1 MDTGTVRATRTNRT
15 RAAMTQQS
23 TPIVDFRSD
32 NTGRASPALI
42 AKLAAVNEG
51 TAAGYGTDEWTA
63 LLQKRY
69 SDVFETAVRVFPVS
83 TGTAANALALGAIC
97 PSHGAI
103 YCTEPSHIS
112 SSEANAA
119 GFFSGGGRLTHV
131 ASTHAKMAPDALE
144 KVIGSIV
151 LGNAHYSQPAALSI
165 TQANEM
171 GTVYSLAEIR
181 ALADVARRFKM
192 KVHMDGARFANALA
206 RLGCTPAEMTWKSGV
221 DILSFGSTKNG
232 GLLADAIVVFVP
244 EIADLLAFHLQR
256 GGQVWSKGRF
266 GAAQLLAYVENDL
279 WMNNARAA
287 NAAGARIAAGVRGI
301 PGAKL
306 LAPIEANMVFLDLP
320 GAVMDGLERDGIR
333 FFRRTKS
340 MARFVCRF
348 DVTEAEVDALLASLK
363 RHCGAVATAA
373 Q

>member
-1 MDTGTVRATRTNRT
+1 MPKSAQT
-15 RAAMTQQS
+15 
-23 TPIVDFRSD
+23 IVDFRSD
-32 NTGRASPALI
+32 NTGRASPELIEAL
-42 AKLAAVNEG
+42 AKANQG

-63 LLQKRY
+63 ALQKRF
-69 SDVFETAVRVFPVS
+69 SEIFEKAVRGFPVS
-83 TGTAANALALGAIC
+83 TGTAANALALGAVC

-103 YCTEPSHIS
+103 YCSEPAHIS

-119 GFFSGGGRLTHV
+119 GFFSGGGRLSTV
-131 ASTHAKMAPDALE
+131 ASVSAKIQPEALQAA
-144 KVIGSIV
+144 IDSIV
-151 LGNAHYSQPAALSI
+151 IGNAHYSQPAALSI

-171 GTVYSLAEIR
+171 GAVSTLAEVR
-181 ALADVARRFKM
+181 ALTDITRAYKM

-206 RLGCTPAEMTWKSGV
+206 RLGCTPAELTWKSGI
-221 DILSFGSTKNG
+221 DILSFGCTKNG

-244 EIADLLAFHLQR
+244 EVADLLALQLQR

-279 WMNNARAA
+279 WMKNARAA
-287 NAAGARIAAGVRGI
+287 NAAGARIAAGLKSI

-306 LAPIEANMVFLDLP
+306 LAPIDANMVFLDLP
-320 GAVMDGLERDGIR
+320 GSVMDGLERDGIQ
-333 FFRRTKS
+333 FFRRTRT

-348 DVTEAEVDALLASLK
+348 DVTDAEIDALLASLK
-363 RHCGAVATAA
+363 RHCGAVASAA